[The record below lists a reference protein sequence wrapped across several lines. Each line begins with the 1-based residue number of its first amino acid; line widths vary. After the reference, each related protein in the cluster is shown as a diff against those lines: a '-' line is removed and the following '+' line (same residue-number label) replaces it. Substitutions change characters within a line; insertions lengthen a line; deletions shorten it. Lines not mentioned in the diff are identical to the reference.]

1 MARRT
6 SSRSFSRSRTAGLV
20 RWPLGKMSVNWRSV
34 MKSRRPAGARRKS
47 PRSLAS
53 CDGIFAV
60 GDGES
65 EADRAGVGD
74 WASSV
79 DGVEEAGDPARRVE
93 DGTDLLGRKTPVRS
107 VDNNSHKP
115 RRSRFHRL
123 HWAGT
128 DFWRPDDS
136 VAAPSSSSA
145 VFGAVAR
152 DPVSRCLLNRLR
164 TGVSNFPIIIT
175 NTIFTFRRH
184 HGACSRTRGGLPEG

>member
-1 MARRT
+1 
-6 SSRSFSRSRTAGLV
+6 
-20 RWPLGKMSVNWRSV
+20 MSVNWRSV

-123 HWAGT
+123 QGQAPTFGDQTTVLLPHHLHPPCSELLHAT
-128 DFWRPDDS
+128 LYR
-136 VAAPSSSSA
+136 AA
-145 VFGAVAR
+145 
-152 DPVSRCLLNRLR
+152 C
-164 TGVSNFPIIIT
+164 
-175 NTIFTFRRH
+175 
-184 HGACSRTRGGLPEG
+184 